1 MTALTDE
8 RLLSSSEVARIAG
21 VSLETVQHWARLG
34 RLRAIRVGRQGRYR
48 FPESE
53 IRRLVAMD
61 ANEDAAA

>member
-1 MTALTDE
+1 MSALTDE
-8 RLLSSSEVARIAG
+8 RLLTSSEVARIVG

-53 IRRLVAMD
+53 VRRLLSVG
-61 ANEDAAA
+61 EEAAA